1 MGLFKEGSAELGDV
15 LRDGM
20 GRGVG
25 GDEDE
30 VEGKDASGLV
40 LVGSEVV
47 GQLFFG
53 AQLIEEGLLDV
64 VYQQH

>member
-1 MGLFKEGSAELGDV
+1 
-15 LRDGM
+15 M

>member
-53 AQLIEEGLLDV
+53 AQLIEEGLFDV